1 MNAVQVN
8 SGDLSLWIAQG
19 CGVHLRAVTE
29 AGAPLQLSSEQTR
42 ALALK
47 LLELADLAAV
57 AAPAT
62 W

>member
-1 MNAVQVN
+1 VNAVQVN
-8 SGDLSLWIAQG
+8 SGELCLWIAQG
-19 CGVHLRAVTE
+19 SGVHLRAVTE

-42 ALALK
+42 DLALK
-47 LLELADLAAV
+47 LLELAELAGV